1 VEFYMKNYF
10 VRYLFIFLIFNLSVT
25 AALAFEEEHE
35 AHEHGHATLMLV
47 QEKNELQLVFKSPAM
62 NIIGFEHQASSPEQH
77 AKIEWAKQSLSDATS
92 LFMISQNAQCVLEH
106 VDIKSSLLE
115 ADDHSDEHKSHHED
129 EHNDEHESH
138 HEDEHSD
145 EHASHHEDEHSDE
158 HASHHEDEHSDHAD
172 DITSH
177 SEFEAEYHF
186 ECASISQ
193 LKEIN
198 VALFKTFTSLEE
210 IEARIITNA
219 GQALRELDRNSAS
232 IKF

>member
-1 VEFYMKNYF
+1 MKNYF

-145 EHASHHEDEHSDE
+145 EHASHHEDEHSD
-158 HASHHEDEHSDHAD
+158 HAD

>member
-1 VEFYMKNYF
+1 MKNYF
-10 VRYLFIFLIFNLSVT
+10 VRYLFVFLIFNLSVT

-47 QEKNELQLVFKSPAM
+47 QEKDELQLVFKSPAM

-77 AKIEWAKQSLSDATS
+77 AKIKWAKQSLSDAAN

-115 ADDHSDEHKSHHED
+115 ADDHSDEHK
-129 EHNDEHESH
+129 
-138 HEDEHSD
+138 
-145 EHASHHEDEHSDE
+145 SHHEDEHSDE

-198 VALFKTFTSLEE
+198 VALFETFTSLEE

-219 GQALRELDRNSAS
+219 GQTLRELDRNSAS